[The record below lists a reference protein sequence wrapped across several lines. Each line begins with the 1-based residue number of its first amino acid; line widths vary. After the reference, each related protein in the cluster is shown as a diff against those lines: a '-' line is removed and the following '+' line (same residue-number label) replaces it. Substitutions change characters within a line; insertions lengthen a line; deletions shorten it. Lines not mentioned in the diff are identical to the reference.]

1 MKVLLAI
8 EGGFSKTLFEDD
20 TKVVK
25 NFLTGFQFARNKNL
39 QSPEAIAVL
48 KAVHALG
55 AVVSELNNEETT
67 TGVWSLGALSAM
79 ENKDGKLEVVE

>member
-8 EGGFSKTLFEDD
+8 EGGFSKTLFEG
-20 TKVVK
+20 TKVGVE
-25 NFLTGFQFARNKNL
+25 NFLKGFQFARNKNL

-48 KAVHALG
+48 KAVHALEM
-55 AVVSELNNEETT
+55 VLSELNNEETT

-79 ENKDGKLEVVE
+79 ENKVGKLEVVE